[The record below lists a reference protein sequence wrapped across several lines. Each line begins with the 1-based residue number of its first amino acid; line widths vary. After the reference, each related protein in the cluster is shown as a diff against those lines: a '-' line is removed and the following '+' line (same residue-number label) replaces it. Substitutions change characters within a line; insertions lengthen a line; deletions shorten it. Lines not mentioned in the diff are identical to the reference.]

1 MEKNPDRHDWMV
13 FAFMLI
19 LVPLAGEPKF
29 HPFSGD
35 FSAFRVS
42 FGSPVF
48 LLFLLWLQ
56 HFPRMMLGC
65 SAGIAVMLF
74 RAGLDAAGGLPLPD
88 ALFIHIP
95 NFFYYFAYA
104 LFFARPSL
112 SRQTIYAQ
120 ALAIA
125 GWAVFAEVLASI
137 AELAAMHAL
146 AFRDHYRLTVPM
158 LLRLLGIA
166 ILRCFFILS
175 FFFLFQ
181 LYNTEVQLRRK
192 TKEKNRLSLL
202 ISGLYEEVFTLRCA
216 LQSAETVTRDCYA
229 VYETLRSRAQSPEDE
244 VMAME
249 VLRIAGECHEIKK
262 NHQRILA
269 GLQELTSNRHVDDY
283 LPPDRIARL
292 LIHVQ
297 QKYARSLGK
306 DIVFHSNIPRG
317 LPPLHVFLLLSMLN
331 NLAANAVEAIDKRGT
346 ISLRMEE
353 LRSEDRLILHLD
365 NTGSFIPPRRL
376 LQIFRPGYTT
386 KFDSSG
392 KASSGVGLTYV
403 LQQTR
408 SLGGTIV
415 IDSDGKDRVSCTI
428 TLPCHK
434 LRQPAISDTERKNT

>member
-202 ISGLYEEVFTLRCA
+202 ISGYTRKSSRCA
-216 LQSAETVTRDCYA
+216 VPCRVRKPLPAIAMRFMKRCGRAPKVPKMRSWPWKFCASPENVMKSRKIISAF
-229 VYETLRSRAQSPEDE
+229 SRACRNSP
-244 VMAME
+244 AT
-249 VLRIAGECHEIKK
+249 AT
-262 NHQRILA
+262 
-269 GLQELTSNRHVDDY
+269 LTITSR
-283 LPPDRIARL
+283 R
-292 LIHVQ
+292 
-297 QKYARSLGK
+297 
-306 DIVFHSNIPRG
+306 
-317 LPPLHVFLLLSMLN
+317 
-331 NLAANAVEAIDKRGT
+331 
-346 ISLRMEE
+346 
-353 LRSEDRLILHLD
+353 
-365 NTGSFIPPRRL
+365 TGSP
-376 LQIFRPGYTT
+376 
-386 KFDSSG
+386 
-392 KASSGVGLTYV
+392 
-403 LQQTR
+403 
-408 SLGGTIV
+408 
-415 IDSDGKDRVSCTI
+415 
-428 TLPCHK
+428 
-434 LRQPAISDTERKNT
+434 IS